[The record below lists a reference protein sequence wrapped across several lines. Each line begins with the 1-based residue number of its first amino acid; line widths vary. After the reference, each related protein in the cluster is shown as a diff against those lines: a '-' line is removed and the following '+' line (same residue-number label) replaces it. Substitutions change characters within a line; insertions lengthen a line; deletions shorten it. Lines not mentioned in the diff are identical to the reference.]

1 MGWFRNMKLAAR
13 LALSFGVV
21 VAMLAGVAWA
31 SLSTMRTMNDN
42 LNKIVND
49 RNVRVDLCNRMTQSA
64 KDVQLLVRNVVIL
77 DDPTEMQVEA
87 ARLKELRAKYDTAR
101 AELEKFP
108 ASEKGQILRSRIDT
122 AITAMRQVNS
132 KALEFALATKNA
144 EARTVMFKEGTAINT
159 ELMDALSD
167 NVESQREAAKQDAEN
182 AENDYSASKQM
193 VLSLALGSLF
203 VALGAAWLITVSIT
217 RPVAQAKHAAERLAA
232 GDLNVELTADSTDEV
247 GELIV
252 AMSQTIAKLREVL
265 SGVLSAADNLSAA
278 SDQISSASQQLSQ
291 GASEQASSVEESSSS
306 IEEMNS
312 SITQNSENAKVTD
325 GIAGKAAKEAADGG
339 DAVNQTVTAMRTIA
353 QKIGIIDDI
362 AYQTN
367 LLALN
372 AAIEAARAGAQG
384 KGFAVVA
391 AEVRKLAERSQVA
404 AQEIGSVA
412 ENSVQLAERAGQLLN
427 TMVPAIQKTAELVQE
442 IAAASAEQSTG
453 ASQINTAISQL
464 NQTAQQSAAASEEL
478 AATSEEMT
486 GQVSELR
493 DLISFFKL
501 DTAQGNRRKS
511 PPRRQ
516 HHDAPPASH
525 ERRKG
530 GQRGAPTAQTL
541 HVANGED
548 VDANFVQF

>member
-1 MGWFRNMKLAAR
+1 MGWFRNMKLAGR

-31 SLSTMRTMNDN
+31 GLSTMKSMSEN
-42 LNKIVND
+42 LDKIVND
-49 RNVRVDLCNRMTQSA
+49 RNVRVELCNRMAAAA
-64 KDVQLLVRNVVIL
+64 KEVQLLVRNVVIM
-77 DDPTEMQVEA
+77 DDVAEIQAEL
-87 ARLKELRAKYDTAR
+87 ARLKDLRASYDTAR
-101 AELEKFP
+101 AELEKRP
-108 ASEKGQILRSRIDT
+108 ATEKGQALRNRVDT
-122 AITAMRQVNS
+122 AIAAMRQINN
-132 KALEFALATKNA
+132 KAIELALASKDS
-144 EARTVMFKEGTAINT
+144 EARTVLLKEGIVVDA
-159 ELMDALSD
+159 ELMDALRD
-167 NVESQREAAKQDAEN
+167 NGDLQREATKADAE
-182 AENDYSASKQM
+182 AAVQQYEDSKHM
-193 VLSLALGSLF
+193 VLGLALGSLL

-217 RPVAQAKHAAERLAA
+217 RPVAEAKRAAERLAA
-232 GDLNVELTADSTDEV
+232 GDLNVVLSATSTDEV

-252 AMSQTIAKLREVL
+252 ALKRTVEKLREVL
-265 SGVLSAADNLSAA
+265 AGVLTAADNIGSA
-278 SDQISSASQQLSQ
+278 SEQVSSASQQLSQ
-291 GASEQASSVEESSSS
+291 GASEQAASVEESSSS

-325 GIAGKAAKEAADGG
+325 GIAGKAAKEASDGG
-339 DAVNQTVTAMRTIA
+339 AAVNQTVAAMRTIA

-453 ASQINTAISQL
+453 ASQINTAINQL
-464 NQTAQQSAAASEEL
+464 NQTAQQSAAASEQL
-478 AATSEEMT
+478 ASTAEEMT
-486 GQVSELR
+486 SQVDELR
-493 DLISFFKL
+493 DLIGFFKL
-501 DTAQGNRRKS
+501 DLPHGTRRKPVAS
-511 PPRRQ
+511 KRQ
-516 HHDAPPASH
+516 GHDAPPLSQ

-530 GQRGAPTAQTL
+530 GHRGTSHTL
-541 HVANGED
+541 HVANGDD
-548 VDANFVQF
+548 VDTNFVQF